1 VGVARDTSSG
11 VLPGVTVEAASPALI
26 EKVRTVVTD
35 TEGRYNI
42 VDLVPGT
49 YVVTFTLAG
58 FNAFR
63 REGVVLTSG
72 FTALVNADMQVG
84 SLQETIT
91 VSGATPIVDV
101 QNVRKQTVI
110 GSDLLAELP
119 SSTKHW
125 GMLVEVTPGFT
136 GQSDVA
142 GSLNQNLGGTY
153 HGKSGSKRQFE
164 GMGIDWS
171 GGNIGYI
178 ANSAMVE
185 EVSMQTSGISAETNA
200 DGAVVNMIAKSGS
213 NDLRFTLS
221 GLYTNDSIE
230 ASNLNTDLSSRGL
243 KTVSKILAIYDYGL
257 TAGGPIKRDK
267 LWFFG
272 SFRNWGNKHQMAGNY
287 FNATQGSMFYT
298 RDLERPAYRNQWYES
313 RALRVTWQLSE
324 RNKFTAFADHGDQCI
339 CRALGAIGDAPEAGS
354 NFRFKPVGLYQ
365 VTWSSPLTNRL
376 LLDAGTSLAV
386 FNFPNFTS
394 AGVTPGVISIL
405 EQSTNMRY
413 NDRALYTKPTNYAP
427 RYVQRFSVSYVTG
440 THAYKFGMQNEAGS
454 QKTTNSVLYPGN
466 VSYTFNNRVPVQLT
480 QYATPYTIFSR

>member
-1 VGVARDTSSG
+1 MSQRHEYRCRVAAGILTVALIVVFAQTGWAQQSSGIAGLVRDTSGG

-42 VDLVPGT
+42 VNLVPGA
-49 YVVTFTLAG
+49 YVVTFTLPG
-58 FNAFR
+58 FNTFR

-91 VSGATPIVDV
+91 VSGETPIVDV
-101 QNVRKQTVI
+101 QNVRRQTVI

-221 GLYTNDSIE
+221 GLYTNDSVE
-230 ASNLNTDLSSRGL
+230 ASNLNADLGGRGL

-267 LWFFG
+267 LRFFG
-272 SFRNWGNKHQMAGNY
+272 SFRNWGNKHQMAGN
-287 FNATQGSMFYT
+287 TQRDQGSMFYA
-298 RDLERPAYRNQWYES
+298 RLGRPLSESVCES
-313 RALRVTWQLSE
+313 RHVCGEFRAEQVHPPPG
-324 RNKFTAFADHGDQCI
+324 FGDQCI
-339 CRALGAIGDAPEAGS
+339 CRADDRGCAGS
-354 NFRFKPVGLYQ
+354 GLELPVQASRPLPDDVG
-365 VTWSSPLTNRL
+365 SPRTNRL
-376 LLDAGTSLAV
+376 LLGAGRRSRCSTFRTS
-386 FNFPNFTS
+386 
-394 AGVTPGVISIL
+394 
-405 EQSTNMRY
+405 R
-413 NDRALYTKPTNYAP
+413 P
-427 RYVQRFSVSYVTG
+427 RW
-440 THAYKFGMQNEAGS
+440 
-454 QKTTNSVLYPGN
+454 
-466 VSYTFNNRVPVQLT
+466 
-480 QYATPYTIFSR
+480 